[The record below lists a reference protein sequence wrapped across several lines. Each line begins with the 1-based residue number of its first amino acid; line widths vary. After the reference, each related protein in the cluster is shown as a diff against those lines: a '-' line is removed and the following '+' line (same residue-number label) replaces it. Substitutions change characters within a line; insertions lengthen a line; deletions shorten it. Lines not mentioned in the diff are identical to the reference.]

1 MKKLTITL
9 AIILGLGISSSF
21 AQGNRYNA
29 SEEVYCEGEGGL
41 FGKGPKLFSK
51 NGNDP
56 LLPGLP
62 DTHGGDG
69 DSDGDAPLG
78 SGVAVLVGLGTA
90 YLVRKKRRED

>member
-1 MKKLTITL
+1 MKKLAITL
-9 AIILGLGISSSF
+9 AIILGLGLGGF
-21 AQGNRYNA
+21 AQGRYYS
-29 SEEVYCEGEGGL
+29 SEEVYYEGEGGL